1 VPHPTAAA
9 VLTRDLTVADLAL
22 DATVPREAASSL
34 STSRLSAADLAPD
47 LLALVTGAKPHPD
60 MAAFEPVVTVAGLV
74 AAARRAAQE
83 LGAPVAVSA
92 IDGRV
97 AVAGLADLA
106 QGQVRLVTARG
117 QGFET
122 R

>member
-9 VLTRDLTVADLAL
+9 VLTRDVELDADLAPN
-22 DATVPREAASSL
+22 ATPS
-34 STSRLSAADLAPD
+34 LSAADLAPD

-60 MAAFEPVVTVAGLV
+60 MAAFEPVVTVAGLA